1 MNISLSPEL
10 TRLIKRKIA
19 TGQYA
24 SATEV
29 VREALE
35 RMAEDDRNLEKTAA
49 TLRRKISAGMAASKA
64 GRVRDGETVMAELLA
79 RIQKTGRSRRRR

>member
-1 MNISLSPEL
+1 MNISLPPEL

-19 TGQYA
+19 TGRYA

-35 RMAEDDRNLEKTAA
+35 RMAEDDRDLEKAAA
-49 TLRRKISAGMAASKA
+49 TLRRQISTGMAASKA

-79 RIQKTGRSRRRR
+79 RVQKTGRSRRRR